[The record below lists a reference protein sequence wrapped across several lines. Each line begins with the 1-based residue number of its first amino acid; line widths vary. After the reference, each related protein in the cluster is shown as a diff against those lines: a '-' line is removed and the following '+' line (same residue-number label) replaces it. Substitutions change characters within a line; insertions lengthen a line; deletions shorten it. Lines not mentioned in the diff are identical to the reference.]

1 MTGRLAHN
9 VLVHNTFT
17 SYEFKFVNKTMNYC
31 ERLQTNECFKMAA
44 PMLFTIFL
52 GVAVRIVLFNSSLAS
67 WLAERVEISTPL
79 TSWKSVIEG
88 ITLLQNGISPYAG
101 DVFHET
107 PFVLYFFHHLLSASP
122 RLVPVVFVLLDLI
135 TAWLLYAGAGHCLK
149 YLLLTQSKES
159 GMFSKDADRLLIKKS
174 DIYNLPRLVA
184 SIYLLNPYTV
194 VTCVGQSTL
203 VMTHLAVAAVFLF
216 TTRGYR
222 LAAAFAL
229 AAATYQSLYPAMMV
243 VPCAMHLVNLKAQAR
258 SSTVSYLSPPSV
270 KSYLTTAVMFLFWLG
285 CLHGLSF
292 LMLESWDFLFSTYGC
307 ILMVPN
313 LTPNMGLF
321 WYFFTEMFEHFRYFF
336 LWVYQINVFIYTA
349 PLAIKLRKH
358 PLFMMYIQCI
368 IMAIFK
374 SYPAFGDTSVYLA
387 LLPVWSHAFYYLRNT
402 LVVGVMFVLSSVL
415 APILWQLW
423 IYSGS
428 ANANFFFAFT
438 LVYNTAQIFLAT
450 DVLYAFLKREFALI
464 HGMKP
469 VDKDGN
475 AQQAV
480 LQ

>member
-1 MTGRLAHN
+1 
-9 VLVHNTFT
+9 
-17 SYEFKFVNKTMNYC
+17 
-31 ERLQTNECFKMAA
+31 MAA

-52 GVAVRIVLFNSSLAS
+52 GVFVRIVLFNSSLAS
-67 WLAERVEISTPL
+67 WLADRVEVSTPL

-107 PFVLYFFHHLLSASP
+107 PLVLYFFHHVLSVGP
-122 RLVPVVFVLLDLI
+122 WLVPTVFVLLDLI
-135 TAWLLYAGAGHCLK
+135 TACLLHAGAGHCLT
-149 YLLLTQSKES
+149 YLLLTQSKENRIY
-159 GMFSKDADRLLIKKS
+159 SKDADKLLIKRS
-174 DIYNLPRLVA
+174 DILDLPRLVA
-184 SIYLLNPYTV
+184 SIYLLNPYTI
-194 VTCVGQSTL
+194 VTCVGQSTI
-203 VMTHLAVAAVFLF
+203 VVTHLAVAAVFLF
-216 TTRGYR
+216 TTRGHR
-222 LAAAFAL
+222 FAATLAL
-229 AAATYQSLYPAMMV
+229 AAATYQSLYPAMTV
-243 VPCAMHLVNLKAQAR
+243 VPCAMHLVILKAQTG
-258 SSTVSYLSPPSV
+258 SSVVSYLSSSSI
-270 KSYLTTAVMFLFWLG
+270 KSYISTTVMFIFWLG

-292 LMLESWDFLFSTYGC
+292 LMLDSWDFLFSTYGC
-307 ILMVPN
+307 ILTVPN

-321 WYFFTEMFEHFRYFF
+321 WYFFTEMFEHFRHFF

-368 IMAIFK
+368 IIAIFK

-387 LLPVWSHAFYYLRNT
+387 LLPVWSHAFYYLRNS
-402 LVVGVMFVLSSVL
+402 LVVGVMFVLSSIL

-450 DVLYAFLKREFALI
+450 DVLYAFLKREFALVN
-464 HGMKP
+464 GMKP
-469 VDKDGN
+469 TDKDGN
-475 AQQAV
+475 TQQAV